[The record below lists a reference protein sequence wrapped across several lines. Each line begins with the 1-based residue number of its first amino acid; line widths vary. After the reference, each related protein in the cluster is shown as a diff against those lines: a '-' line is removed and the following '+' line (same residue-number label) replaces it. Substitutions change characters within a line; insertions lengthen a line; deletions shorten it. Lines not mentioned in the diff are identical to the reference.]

1 MTLSN
6 ITVNI
11 QSSIRI
17 EGSKILYFDPYQIS
31 NAAHDADLIF
41 ITHEHYDHF
50 EPESIAKLK
59 KKDTLLVA
67 PESMKKKALSESGI
81 AQENCLFYQPGESFE
96 AGGVAVETIPAYNK
110 LKPFHPKGKK
120 WQGYVVTMDDTRY
133 YVSGDTDVNEDIKK
147 VHCDVALIPIG
158 GFYTMDWKQ
167 AAEYIAQL
175 KPKAVVPT
183 HYGSIVGKKTDGQ
196 DFQRMLE
203 GLDGGIQ
210 VALKLGNGE

>member
-1 MTLSN
+1 MTLNN
-6 ITVNI
+6 ITVNT

-17 EGSKILYFDPYQIS
+17 GGSKVLYFDPYLIPV
-31 NAAHDADLIF
+31 AAHDADLIF

-59 KKDTLLVA
+59 KDDTLLVA
-67 PESMKKKALSESGI
+67 PESMKKKVLSESGI
-81 AQENCLFYQPGESFE
+81 AAENCLFYQPGESFE
-96 AGGVAVETIPAYNK
+96 AGGVAAETIPAYNK

-147 VHCDVALIPIG
+147 VRCDVALIPIG

-175 KPKAVVPT
+175 KPKAVIPT
-183 HYGSIVGKKTDGQ
+183 HYGSIVVNKTDGE
-196 DFQRMLE
+196 DFRKMVE
-203 GLDGGIQ
+203 GLDGNIQ
-210 VALKLGNGE
+210 VAIKLDNEE